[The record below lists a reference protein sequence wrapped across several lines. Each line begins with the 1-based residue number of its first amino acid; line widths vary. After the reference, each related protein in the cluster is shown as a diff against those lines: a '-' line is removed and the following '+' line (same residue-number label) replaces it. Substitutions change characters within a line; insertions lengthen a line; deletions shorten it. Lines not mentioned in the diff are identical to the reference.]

1 VKDAQTFNDGTVKI
15 HGITNSAAPGDASK
29 DALAQSP
36 KFSLRF
42 EERTVGVNR
51 YYAAMQNKIKVDML
65 IRCPRQ
71 RSVSTDDV
79 AIINNIDQYRIRQV
93 QYPPDVE
100 PPCMDLSLEKVV
112 HPYGFTG
119 V

>member
-1 VKDAQTFNDGTVKI
+1 MSKTQTFNDGMVKI
-15 HGITNSAAPGDASK
+15 HGTTNGAAPGDAPK

-42 EERTVGVNR
+42 EVRTVGVNR

-65 IRCPRQ
+65 VRCPRQ
-71 RSVSTDDV
+71 RNVSTDDK
-79 AIINNIDQYRIRQV
+79 AIINDGDQFHIRQV
-93 QYPPDVE
+93 QFPPDVE

-112 HPYGFTG
+112 HPLGFAR